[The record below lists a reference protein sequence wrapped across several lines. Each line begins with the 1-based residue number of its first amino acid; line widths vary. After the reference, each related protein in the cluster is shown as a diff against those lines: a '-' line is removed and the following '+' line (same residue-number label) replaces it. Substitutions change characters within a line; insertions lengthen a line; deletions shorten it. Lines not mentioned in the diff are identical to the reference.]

1 MVRNPAVT
9 HGAEIVGIDA
19 PASHAEGDRTDGGE
33 QNERNPQHSAL
44 RDEAKSGAAARPHA
58 PGEGAA
64 LARRLASMGCAGRF
78 LPKTVSVAPRL
89 RRRLS
94 AIEQFDLIISSRKS
108 AFLQIPPIRV
118 PYCGVHVS

>member
-19 PASHAEGDRTDGGE
+19 PASDTECDRNDGGE
-33 QNERNPQHSAL
+33 QNQRNPQHSDL
-44 RDEAKSGAAARPHA
+44 RDEAKSGAAARPNV

-78 LPKTVSVAPRL
+78 LPKSFSVARRL

-94 AIEQFDLIISSRKS
+94 AIEQFD
-108 AFLQIPPIRV
+108 
-118 PYCGVHVS
+118 